1 MIIVYADNMSHA
13 QEYCMP
19 RQSEVMLERTR
30 QMMQE
35 GSAMFGYRPV
45 LTGKEIMEIKGLGPG
60 PQIKKCQDYLM
71 ALAFNDPLMSRD
83 EAVKFLKG
91 FRL

>member
-1 MIIVYADNMSHA
+1 
-13 QEYCMP
+13 MP

-35 GSAMFGYRPV
+35 GSAMFGFRLA

-71 ALAFNDPLMSRD
+71 ALAFNNPLMTRD
-83 EAVKFLKG
+83 DVIKFLKG